1 MFWICLGFITNI
13 SANIS
18 KAFNSTLNTAYSI
31 FNTLNCIQIALFCI
45 NYTEYNIDTI
55 ANIKSF
61 ANTYSDSNSNNSDI
75 RIRDF
80 ETIWINFEFS
90 ANALSLSTAYTLM
103 LTLNSLR
110 LEIHI
115 SEHYA
120 IISST
125 LHINSKHPSASFLIL
140 IQNSLH
146 IALLWI

>member
-1 MFWICLGFITNI
+1 MFWICLGFISDI

-31 FNTLNCIQIALFCI
+31 LNTLNCIQIALFCI

-61 ANTYSDSNSNNSDI
+61 ANTHSDSNSNHIAIWI
-75 RIRDF
+75 RCLAS
-80 ETIWINFEFS
+80 IWINSES
-90 ANALSLSTAYTLM
+90 STSALSLSTAYTLM
-103 LTLNSLR
+103 LTLNSLW
-110 LEIHI
+110 LEVHI
-115 SEHYA
+115 SEHSA
-120 IISST
+120 ITSST
-125 LHINSKHPSASFLIL
+125 SHINSKHPSASFLIL

>member
-1 MFWICLGFITNI
+1 MDI

-31 FNTLNCIQIALFCI
+31 LYTFNCIQTALFCI
-45 NYTEYNIDTI
+45 NYTEYNIDII

-90 ANALSLSTAYTLM
+90 ANALSLLTAYILM
-103 LTLNSLR
+103 LTLNSLK
-110 LEIHI
+110 I
-115 SEHYA
+115 
-120 IISST
+120 
-125 LHINSKHPSASFLIL
+125 
-140 IQNSLH
+140 
-146 IALLWI
+146 

>member
-31 FNTLNCIQIALFCI
+31 LHTLNCIQIALFCI

-90 ANALSLSTAYTLM
+90 ANALSLLTAYTLM

-125 LHINSKHPSASFLIL
+125 LHINSKHQSASFLIL
-140 IQNSLH
+140 IQNFLQFSVFWL
-146 IALLWI
+146 